1 MGMRRRDGS
10 IRSEVTVGAVRFVEI
25 CRHSVRDLPDEHL
38 SEAGRR
44 LAADVGRTRGPFR
57 RVVSSPELRA
67 IETAV
72 AMGFPPD
79 DVDAVWYDLGDG
91 RVPWPLSYREML
103 DQLAVNPRAMEV
115 AARFRTAVLRLIDR
129 IGDGEAVLVVAHGG
143 VPELVAASW
152 CAPDVLDR
160 LGPAGRCMEGLRLG
174 FERGACVSA
183 EDLRVPADRTR
194 I

>member
-1 MGMRRRDGS
+1 MGMRSDDRS
-10 IRSEVTVGAVRFVEI
+10 IRSGVTIGSVRFIEI
-25 CRHSVRDLPDEHL
+25 RRHSVRDLPDEHL

-44 LAADVGRTRGPFR
+44 LAVDVGRTRGPFR
-57 RVVSSPELRA
+57 RVVSSPALRA
-67 IETAV
+67 VETAV

-103 DQLAVNPRAMEV
+103 DQLAVNPRATEV
-115 AARFRTAVLRLIDR
+115 AARFRTAMLGLLDRLHE
-129 IGDGEAVLVVAHGG
+129 GEAALVVAHGG
-143 VPELVAASW
+143 VPEMVAASW
-152 CAPDVLDR
+152 CDPAVLDR
-160 LGPAGRCMEGLRLG
+160 LGPAGRCMEGVRLG
-174 FERGACVSA
+174 FEGRVCVSA